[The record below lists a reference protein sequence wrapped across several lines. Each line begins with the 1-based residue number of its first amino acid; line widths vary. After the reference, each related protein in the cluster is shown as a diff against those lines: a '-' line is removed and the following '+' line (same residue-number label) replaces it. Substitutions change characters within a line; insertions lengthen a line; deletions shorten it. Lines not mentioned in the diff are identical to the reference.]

1 MNTAVFLLAG
11 RGSRLKRYTEV
22 IPKCLVEVSGKPILH
37 RMLELLLKKG
47 IKRVILVVGY
57 RWEEIFKSIGDNWQ
71 GMEIQYVNNIDWE
84 KTNNIVSF
92 YMAKDIIDEDFLLL
106 EGDIVV
112 APNALDHFQ
121 VGRNQMAVSAFMP
134 FMDGTVVTFDKSH
147 MLVDRIYLKT
157 DYSLIKRMDETYKT
171 VNIYTIKHSDFI
183 NLVIPELKKI
193 IDSGK
198 VNSYYEQAFATLVN
212 SGSMQFEAIDYSNL
226 KWFEIDN
233 EEDLEMAEKIF
244 S

>member
-11 RGSRLKRYTEV
+11 RGSRLNRYTEI

-37 RMLELLLKKG
+37 RMLALLLMKG
-47 IKRVILVVGY
+47 IKKVVLVVGY
-57 RWEEIFKSIGDNWQ
+57 RWEDIYKSIGDNWH
-71 GMEIQYVNNIDWE
+71 GINIQYVNNIDWE

-92 YMAKDIIDEDFLLL
+92 YMAKDLIDEDFLLI

-121 VGRNQMAVSAFMP
+121 IGKNQMAVSAFMP
-134 FMDGTVVTFDKSH
+134 FMDGTVVTFDKPL
-147 MLVDRIYLKT
+147 MMVDRIYLKP
-157 DYSLIKRMDETYKT
+157 DYSQIKRMDETYKT
-171 VNIYTIKHSDFI
+171 VNIYSIKHSDFTK
-183 NLVIPELKKI
+183 LVIPELKKI

-198 VNSYYEQAFATLVN
+198 VNSYYEQAFASLVN
-212 SGSMQFEAIDYSNL
+212 NGDMQFEAIDYSNL